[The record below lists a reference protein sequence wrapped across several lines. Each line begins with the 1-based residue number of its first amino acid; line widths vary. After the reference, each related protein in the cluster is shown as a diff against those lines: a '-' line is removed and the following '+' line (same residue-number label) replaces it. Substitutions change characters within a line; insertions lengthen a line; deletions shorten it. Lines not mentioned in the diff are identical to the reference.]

1 MPQHGGKDC
10 SSLGPSTETEECNTN
25 GCPGRYFCPAE
36 LQEMNWEEMIPTRL
50 GLYQDQNKKRTL
62 QNNFKNFEKFGEFL
76 TFS

>member
-1 MPQHGGKDC
+1 MVEKTARALDHQPRQKNVIQMDVQVGI
-10 SSLGPSTETEECNTN
+10 SVLQ
-25 GCPGRYFCPAE
+25 E

-50 GLYQDQNKKRTL
+50 GLYQNQNKKRTL